1 MVPHC
6 KVKNSNNNNNKL
18 KKRIIKKKKIKKKK
32 SSQIVDLFPISYHL
46 ERRIISFVQ
55 LMSQKPIFFPLWKKK
70 KNLSLAQIYIFTY
83 AYTNMYVCSVASVTS
98 ALCNPMDCSPPGCS
112 VHEILQTR
120 ILEWV
125 AMASSQGFFQLRGWT
140 HVSYVSC
147 IADGFFTIGE
157 ALCTYIHTHT
167 HTHTHIHID
176 R

>member
-18 KKRIIKKKKIKKKK
+18 KKESLKKRKLKKKKQSNCRLVSYFLPFGKKNHFLCAADE
-32 SSQIVDLFPISYHL
+32 S
-46 ERRIISFVQ
+46 ETN
-55 LMSQKPIFFPLWKKK
+55 FFPFMEKK

-167 HTHTHIHID
+167 HTHTYI
-176 R
+176 